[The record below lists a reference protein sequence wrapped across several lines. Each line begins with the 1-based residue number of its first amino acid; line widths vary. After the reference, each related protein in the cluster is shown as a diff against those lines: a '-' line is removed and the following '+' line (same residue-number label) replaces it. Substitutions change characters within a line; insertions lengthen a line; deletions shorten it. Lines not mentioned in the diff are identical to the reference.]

1 MHNFVLTQPG
11 PWAPP
16 HRHTP
21 LFTQASP
28 CLLCSSP
35 SCACLGPR
43 PQPVLP
49 PNLKR
54 LRTSAVDKLK
64 QSGAPGEDLSTFIP
78 TPTWGSPRV
87 SELQPAALAGNKPGG
102 ARQAG
107 GPPSSLAAKAAH
119 AASLLAQAA
128 ANSAARSSSMPA
140 ALGGGVPNVQEPH
153 ANAAAAGTSD
163 RGPPAA
169 AVQQAGTGR
178 EGAPGASADSGVPGR
193 RLVRRN
199 SGQLASLLQRQRSG
213 DELVRTHPEPS
224 ASSHHP
230 VLPLLPVVHARKKL
244 RAATVLGYRPQQ
256 QPSQQPYEAGFW
268 LHAVCCCLLL

>member
-1 MHNFVLTQPG
+1 MLTQPE
-11 PWAPP
+11 PAPP

-21 LFTQASP
+21 LSHKSLLNSP
-28 CLLCSSP
+28 PFPPAHAL
-35 SCACLGPR
+35 PR

-87 SELQPAALAGNKPGG
+87 SELQPAAVAGNKPGG
-102 ARQAG
+102 ASGRAG
-107 GPPSSLAAKAAH
+107 PSSSLAAKAAH

-128 ANSAARSSSMPA
+128 ANSAARSNSMPA
-140 ALGGGVPNVQEPH
+140 ALGVVPNAQQELQ
-153 ANAAAAGTSD
+153 ADAAAAGTSD
-163 RGPPAA
+163 RRPPAVA
-169 AVQQAGTGR
+169 QQAGTGR
-178 EGAPGASADSGVPGR
+178 EVAPGASADSGVPGR

-213 DELVRTHPEPS
+213 DELVRLKFEPS
-224 ASSHHP
+224 TPHHLCFP
-230 VLPLLPVVHARKKL
+230 TCGACKKWGV
-244 RAATVLGYRPQQ
+244 ANSTVI
-256 QPSQQPYEAGFW
+256 
-268 LHAVCCCLLL
+268 V